1 MSHLKIVKFN
11 LEQLYHLD
19 FFSWN
24 QCWVLFVEHK
34 IKPSGRVQEIECQFG
49 LKHYLKMPGL
59 LISPV
64 VWGLFLLIKM
74 NGIKSDNYMV
84 HFGIM
89 MKIENRI
96 HKFWLRKEW
105 MVGWICFFSF
115 SYFRQW
121 LKSKLAFFEINFE
134 TPILTK
140 LETGQDLW
148 KFALIF
154 DNLHLESCP
163 QLYHFLQLGTLF
175 SSCLSHP
182 LR

>member
-1 MSHLKIVKFN
+1 MKFN

-74 NGIKSDNYMV
+74 NGIMGDNYMV
-84 HFGIM
+84 HFWGKL
-89 MKIENRI
+89 KIEFTSFDWKKNE
-96 HKFWLRKEW
+96 WLDE
-105 MVGWICFFSF
+105 
-115 SYFRQW
+115 
-121 LKSKLAFFEINFE
+121 
-134 TPILTK
+134 
-140 LETGQDLW
+140 
-148 KFALIF
+148 FALFHVLDTVTQI
-154 DNLHLESCP
+154 
-163 QLYHFLQLGTLF
+163 YAGLF
-175 SSCLSHP
+175 WN
-182 LR
+182 